1 MYFLHNIIDGLSLK
15 FRGSSGTE
23 LIIWNSHLTGCPA
36 FYPAILQGGGWRGV
50 SKTEL
55 SVKNKNP
62 EGPAYL
68 RLAHPMP
75 GFPPLP
81 CHPVSWATPK
91 EYAPYSAAAP
101 ARMARRPV
109 STSNY
114 MPQGASELLLVEQMR
129 GSRKRWARG
138 ARGAWSLPEPPTR
151 GSSIIV
157 PLYHDRVWLSL

>member
-1 MYFLHNIIDGLSLK
+1 MYFLHNIIDGLTLK
-15 FRGSSGTE
+15 FHGLSGTE
-23 LIIWNSHLTGCPA
+23 LIIWNSDLTGCPA

-55 SVKNKNP
+55 SVNNKNP

-68 RLAHPMP
+68 RLARPMP
-75 GFPPLP
+75 GFPAPPLP
-81 CHPVSWATPK
+81 SRFVGDPERICSLLSGSPRTHGS
-91 EYAPYSAAAP
+91 APRFYL
-101 ARMARRPV
+101 
-109 STSNY
+109 
-114 MPQGASELLLVEQMR
+114 QLHASGCLVEQMR

-138 ARGAWSLPEPPTR
+138 SRGAWSLPEPPTR